1 MEQNDSDVTASKVFY
16 GILGLTLMFMIAA
29 YVFAF

>member
-1 MEQNDSDVTASKVFY
+1 MERDDSDVMASRVFF